1 MKLDDWAMQ
10 FHILE
15 INKILLPEYR
25 WPRLKELLAELASVP
40 RLSTNK
46 YGSGIFIG
54 WGSIASE
61 WRYHHTICI
70 PSRDINGCRYGYHGD
85 ASYENIA
92 SMRDIRPVFN
102 VGDIP
107 ETLDFIRALASIG
120 IEATEQSPTLSPAK
134 IAETRSS

>member
-15 INKILLPEYR
+15 INKILRPERR
-25 WPRLKELLAELASVP
+25 WPRLEELLAALEPMP
-40 RLSTNK
+40 RLSVGQ

-54 WGSIASE
+54 WGSIASD

-70 PSRDINGCRYGYHGD
+70 TSRYINGCRYGYHD
-85 ASYENIA
+85 EASYESIA

-102 VGDIP
+102 VGNIP
-107 ETLDFIRALASIG
+107 ETSAFIKALASIG
-120 IEATEQSPTLSPAK
+120 IEATEKSPSLSPARLTK
-134 IAETRSS
+134 KPQ